1 MKLLVA
7 VDLSKSTQKIVEKAE
22 EIAKG
27 LSAKVWILHNAVPG
41 PDVLEFKA
49 DPEAARKSLAKKFHD
64 EHRQIQKIAKQLRK
78 AGLKATALLV
88 HGPTVETI
96 LKEASR
102 LGVDMIVV
110 GSHGRSAMYQL
121 LVGSVSEGILHKS
134 KCPVLVVPT
143 LKKKHLIAKMA
154 SDPTSDTSPG
164 SPE

>member
-27 LSAKVWILHNAVPG
+27 LSAKIWILHNAEPVP
-41 PDVLEFKA
+41 DILEFKA
-49 DPEAARKSLAKKFHD
+49 DPLSARESLAKKFHD
-64 EHRQIQKIAKQLRK
+64 EHCQIQKIAKQLRK
-78 AGLKATALLV
+78 SGLKATALLV

-96 LKEASR
+96 LKAASK
-102 LGVDMIVV
+102 LGVDMIVI
-110 GSHGRSAMYQL
+110 GSHGKNTMLQL

-154 SDPTSDTSPG
+154 SDSTSDASPD
-164 SPE
+164 SQE